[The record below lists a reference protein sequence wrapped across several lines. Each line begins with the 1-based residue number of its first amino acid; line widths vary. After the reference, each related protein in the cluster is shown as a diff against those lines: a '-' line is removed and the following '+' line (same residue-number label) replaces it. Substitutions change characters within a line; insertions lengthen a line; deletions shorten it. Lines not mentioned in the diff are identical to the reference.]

1 MKVKHS
7 IKTTV
12 KFFFILCVVVMALF
26 VGGFSIISQK
36 QFFTLAEKDYEATK
50 QEGYETE
57 IKSQVEAVIAILQA
71 EYDKVQSGIL
81 TENEAKNEAKEIIRS
96 MRYREDGSG
105 YFWIDD
111 TDYNLVMHPILTD
124 QEGSNR
130 LELKDQNGVFI
141 IKEIMKTVQQEEEGG
156 FNEFYFTKADGVTV
170 APKLAYSG
178 LFEPWNWVV
187 STGNYIDDMQKE
199 MEQTKIGMEKNYKKF
214 IFILLI
220 IETIV
225 LVVMIVVSHRF
236 GNWLCNPIIK
246 LAGVAEVVADGKI
259 DVGLIRTNTSNEIA
273 MLQNSFCDMIDN
285 FSLQAKAI
293 NQVADGNLCVDV
305 EAKSSEDVVGNALV
319 KLIHDNNQML
329 LKVQNTAGEIQT
341 GSSQI
346 AAASQSLAQGS
357 TQQASALEQISTSVT
372 DIADKSRLNA
382 DRVDEVTRI
391 VEEAESS
398 LVDGNEK
405 MHEMV
410 IAMGEISD
418 ASVNIQKV
426 IKVIND
432 IAFNTNILALNA
444 AVEAS
449 RAGEQGKGFEV
460 VAEEVR
466 SLAAHASEASNQI
479 ADLISDTIKKVSRG
493 AELTQDTQEALQV
506 ISSSIEQIMELSKD
520 VSTVSREQAEMVSQI
535 DKALN
540 QVSSVISTN
549 SAASEECAASS
560 DELSNHAGELTEQL
574 HRFRLK

>member
-141 IKEIMKTVQQEEEGG
+141 IKEIMKTVQQEEAGG

-246 LAGVAEVVADGKI
+246 LAGAAKEVADGKI

-293 NQVADGNLCVDV
+293 HQVADGNLCVDV

-329 LKVQNTAGEIQT
+329 LKVQNTAGEIQM

>member
-12 KFFFILCVVVMALF
+12 KFFFILGVVVMALF

-111 TDYNLVMHPILTD
+111 TDYNRVMHPILTD

-141 IKEIMKTVQQEEEGG
+141 VKEIMKTVQQEEAGG

-187 STGNYIDDMQKE
+187 STGNYIDDLQKE

-293 NQVADGNLCVDV
+293 NQVADGNLCVDI

-372 DIADKSRLNA
+372 DIADKSKLNA

>member
-12 KFFFILCVVVMALF
+12 KFFFILGVVVMALF

-141 IKEIMKTVQQEEEGG
+141 VKEIMKTVQQEEAGG

-187 STGNYIDDMQKE
+187 STGNYIDDLQKE

-372 DIADKSRLNA
+372 DIADKSKLNA

>member
-12 KFFFILCVVVMALF
+12 KFFFILGVVVMALF

-141 IKEIMKTVQQEEEGG
+141 VKEIMKTVQQEEAGG

-187 STGNYIDDMQKE
+187 STGNYIDDLQKE

-293 NQVADGNLCVDV
+293 NQVADGNLCVDI

-372 DIADKSRLNA
+372 DIADKSKLNA

>member
-12 KFFFILCVVVMALF
+12 KFFFILGVVVMALF

-141 IKEIMKTVQQEEEGG
+141 IKEIMKTVQQEEAGG

-187 STGNYIDDMQKE
+187 STGNYIDDLQKE

-372 DIADKSRLNA
+372 DIADKSKLNA

-391 VEEAESS
+391 VEEAENS

-506 ISSSIEQIMELSKD
+506 ISSSIEQIMELSRD

>member
-1 MKVKHS
+1 M
-7 IKTTV
+7 
-12 KFFFILCVVVMALF
+12 
-26 VGGFSIISQK
+26 
-36 QFFTLAEKDYEATK
+36 
-50 QEGYETE
+50 
-57 IKSQVEAVIAILQA
+57 
-71 EYDKVQSGIL
+71 
-81 TENEAKNEAKEIIRS
+81 
-96 MRYREDGSG
+96 
-105 YFWIDD
+105 
-111 TDYNLVMHPILTD
+111 
-124 QEGSNR
+124 
-130 LELKDQNGVFI
+130 
-141 IKEIMKTVQQEEEGG
+141 
-156 FNEFYFTKADGVTV
+156 
-170 APKLAYSG
+170 
-178 LFEPWNWVV
+178 
-187 STGNYIDDMQKE
+187 
-199 MEQTKIGMEKNYKKF
+199 
-214 IFILLI
+214 
-220 IETIV
+220 
-225 LVVMIVVSHRF
+225 
-236 GNWLCNPIIK
+236 
-246 LAGVAEVVADGKI
+246 VADGKI

-372 DIADKSRLNA
+372 DIADKSKLNA

>member
-12 KFFFILCVVVMALF
+12 KFFFILGVVVMALF

-141 IKEIMKTVQQEEEGG
+141 VKEIMKTVQQEEAGG

-187 STGNYIDDMQKE
+187 STGNYIDDLQKK

-293 NQVADGNLCVDV
+293 NQVADGNLCVDI

-372 DIADKSRLNA
+372 DIADKSKLNA

>member
-12 KFFFILCVVVMALF
+12 KFFFILGVVVMALF

-141 IKEIMKTVQQEEEGG
+141 IKEIMKTVQQEEAGG

-187 STGNYIDDMQKE
+187 STGNYIDDLQKE

-372 DIADKSRLNA
+372 HIADKSKLNA

>member
-57 IKSQVEAVIAILQA
+57 IKSQVETVIAVLQA
-71 EYDKVQSGIL
+71 EYDKVQSGVL

-141 IKEIMKTVQQEEEGG
+141 IQEIMKTVQQEEAGG

-225 LVVMIVVSHRF
+225 LVVMIVVSQRF

-246 LAGVAEVVADGKI
+246 LAGAAKEVADGKI

-466 SLAAHASEASNQI
+466 NLAAHASEASNQI

-493 AELTQDTQEALQV
+493 AELTQDTQEALQM
-506 ISSSIEQIMELSKD
+506 ISSSIEQIMGLSKE

>member
-7 IKTTV
+7 IKATV

-141 IKEIMKTVQQEEEGG
+141 IKEIMKTVQQEEAGG

-187 STGNYIDDMQKE
+187 STGNYIDDLQKE

-259 DVGLIRTNTSNEIA
+259 DVGLIRTNMSNEIA

-305 EAKSSEDVVGNALV
+305 EAKSSEDVVGNALA

-372 DIADKSRLNA
+372 DIADKSKLNA

-549 SAASEECAASS
+549 SAASEECAAAS

>member
-130 LELKDQNGVFI
+130 LELKDQNGVYI
-141 IKEIMKTVQQEEEGG
+141 IQEIMKTVQKEEAGG

-178 LFEPWNWVV
+178 IFEPWNWVV

-199 MEQTKIGMEKNYKKF
+199 MEQTQIGMDKHYKKF
-214 IFILLI
+214 IFILLF
-220 IETIV
+220 IEAV
-225 LVVMIVVSHRF
+225 VFVVMIIVSHYF

-246 LAGVAEVVADGKI
+246 LAGTANEVANGKI
-259 DVGLIRTNTSNEIA
+259 DVCLNRANASNEIA

-285 FSLQAKAI
+285 FGLQAAAI
-293 NQVADGNLCVDV
+293 NQLADGNLCVDI

-418 ASVNIQKV
+418 ASANIQKV

>member
-1 MKVKHS
+1 MKVKYS
-7 IKTTV
+7 IKATV

-141 IKEIMKTVQQEEEGG
+141 IKEIMKTVQQEEAGG

-187 STGNYIDDMQKE
+187 STGNYIDDLQKE

-305 EAKSSEDVVGNALV
+305 EAKSSEDVVGNALA

-372 DIADKSRLNA
+372 DIADKSKLNA

-493 AELTQDTQEALQV
+493 AELAQDTQESLQV

>member
-12 KFFFILCVVVMALF
+12 KFFFILGVVVMALF

-141 IKEIMKTVQQEEEGG
+141 IKEIMKTVQQEEAGG

-187 STGNYIDDMQKE
+187 STGNYIDDLQKE

>member
-1 MKVKHS
+1 MKVKYS
-7 IKTTV
+7 IKATV

-141 IKEIMKTVQQEEEGG
+141 IKEIMKTVQQEEAGG

-187 STGNYIDDMQKE
+187 STGNYIDDLQKE

-305 EAKSSEDVVGNALV
+305 EAKSSEDVVGNALA

>member
-1 MKVKHS
+1 MKVKYS
-7 IKTTV
+7 IKATV

-141 IKEIMKTVQQEEEGG
+141 IKEIMKTVQQEEAGG

-187 STGNYIDDMQKE
+187 STGNYIDDLQKE

-305 EAKSSEDVVGNALV
+305 EAKSSEDVVGNALA

-372 DIADKSRLNA
+372 DIADKSKLNA

-493 AELTQDTQEALQV
+493 AELAQDTQEALQV

>member
-225 LVVMIVVSHRF
+225 LVVMIVVNHRF

>member
-1 MKVKHS
+1 
-7 IKTTV
+7 
-12 KFFFILCVVVMALF
+12 
-26 VGGFSIISQK
+26 
-36 QFFTLAEKDYEATK
+36 
-50 QEGYETE
+50 
-57 IKSQVEAVIAILQA
+57 
-71 EYDKVQSGIL
+71 
-81 TENEAKNEAKEIIRS
+81 
-96 MRYREDGSG
+96 
-105 YFWIDD
+105 
-111 TDYNLVMHPILTD
+111 
-124 QEGSNR
+124 
-130 LELKDQNGVFI
+130 
-141 IKEIMKTVQQEEEGG
+141 
-156 FNEFYFTKADGVTV
+156 
-170 APKLAYSG
+170 
-178 LFEPWNWVV
+178 
-187 STGNYIDDMQKE
+187 
-199 MEQTKIGMEKNYKKF
+199 MEKNYKKF

-305 EAKSSEDVVGNALV
+305 EAKSSEDVVGNALA

-372 DIADKSRLNA
+372 DIADKSKLNA